1 MSDLTGAERMT
12 IPLTQTVFLPKTA
25 MGVRYIDKIR
35 ATVFIDDLQR
45 SEDGVRLR
53 GFYELDLEYQGV
65 EGRGLNKHRVML
77 PLKVQPPAG
86 WLEGI
91 PYEAADLHGTV
102 SRPMI
107 KILSPYV
114 LDFSGTLNLA
124 YVGNYR
130 WPEAKAV
137 EPASAPA
144 EHIITPTHRVWSS
157 DIPLPDAD
165 AMDKRIASKID
176 RFFLGK
182 TADEKKPPRA
192 ISQADAVPAREA
204 AADIKPKA
212 ALRITRLVPE
222 SSAEMDAPA
231 EAESR
236 IPVWHFPAPDISP
249 AQQVANAPARPAGI
263 PVFDPLTDS
272 AAADAPLAEELRSG
286 SMEQIYAPGLNKSR
300 FRTLLTEAALARLK
314 ARGEDLAAA
323 AAERQEQTAENE
335 QPQDAA
341 IKEADTLTE
350 EDIITTT
357 AAEPPEQTQE
367 NAAVKTAETDVEA
380 EIPAMM
386 TADAPAQQPETL
398 VEAAAEAAATPA
410 AAAAPAEAE
419 VEATEAAASAP
430 QPAVDSE
437 LKMVNAQGVRLKV
450 LAAQQPARAAFAV
463 PGAAKKAGSFSLK
476 YYVVKPGDQPMSIAL
491 QNNVSLEKLLAANHI
506 GEGELKPGSV
516 LRIPS

>member
-1 MSDLTGAERMT
+1 MSDMTGAERMT

-35 ATVFIDDLQR
+35 ATVFIDELQR
-45 SEDGVRLR
+45 SEDGVWLR

-77 PLKVQPPAG
+77 PLKVQPPEG

-130 WPEAKAV
+130 WPEAKSAA
-137 EPASAPA
+137 PASA
-144 EHIITPTHRVWSS
+144 EHIITPSRRVWTS

-165 AMDKRIASKID
+165 DVDKRIASKID

-182 TADEKKPPRA
+182 AADEKKPPRA
-192 ISQADAVPAREA
+192 MSPAEDVPTREA
-204 AADIKPKA
+204 AADAPPKA
-212 ALRITRLVPE
+212 ALKITRLAPE
-222 SSAEMDAPA
+222 LSAEAAATA
-231 EAESR
+231 ETESR
-236 IPVWHFPAPDISP
+236 LPVWHFPTPDISP
-249 AQQVANAPARPAGI
+249 AKQVANAPARLAGI
-263 PVFDPLTDS
+263 PVYDPLTNS
-272 AAADAPLAEELRSG
+272 VTAAAPAEEELRSG
-286 SMEQIYAPGLNKSR
+286 SREQIYAPSINKSR

-323 AAERQEQTAENE
+323 AAEWQEQTAENE

-341 IKEADTLTE
+341 IKEADILTE
-350 EDIITTT
+350 EDIMT
-357 AAEPPEQTQE
+357 AAEADVTEQMAE
-367 NAAVKTAETDVEA
+367 NAAVKTAETD
-380 EIPAMM
+380 
-386 TADAPAQQPETL
+386 
-398 VEAAAEAAATPA
+398 AAAEETADQAAAAETLTEAPTETSVEVTA
-410 AAAAPAEAE
+410 EASTEDEAEVMAAAPVEAAAAPA
-419 VEATEAAASAP
+419 P
-430 QPAVDSE
+430 QPAIDSE
-437 LKMVNAQGVRLKV
+437 LKMVNAQGVRLKMS
-450 LAAQQPARAAFAV
+450 AAQQPARAAFAA
-463 PGAAKKAGSFSLK
+463 PSAAKKAGSFSIK
-476 YYVVKPGDQPMSIAL
+476 YYVVKPGDQAMTIAL

-506 GEGELKPGSV
+506 VEGELKPGAV